1 MDNRKVDID
10 MERVDS
16 MYRLVKQ
23 VNSTAALV
31 SFSTDLDP
39 DVSNVLWLISDCMSQ
54 MMNELDNL
62 TPNISKKTQANQ
74 LQPSPQ
80 VNAH

>member
-1 MDNRKVDID
+1 MANRKVDID

-54 MMNELDNL
+54 MINDLDNL
-62 TPNISKKTQANQ
+62 TPNIKEKSQANQ
-74 LQPSPQ
+74 SQRSPQ